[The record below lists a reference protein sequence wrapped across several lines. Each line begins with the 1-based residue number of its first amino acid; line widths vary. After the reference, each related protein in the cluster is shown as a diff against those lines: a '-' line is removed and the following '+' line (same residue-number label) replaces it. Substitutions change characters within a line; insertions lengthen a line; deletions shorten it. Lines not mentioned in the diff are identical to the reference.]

1 MAQSA
6 FGKTLVDYMRVLQD
20 VHMSVHDFSEF
31 LSKNR
36 LAQPCIAFYTTALAF
51 EVSIAGQMENLK
63 TVRNAFVKELQAVAT
78 LAPSV
83 ETVYV
88 AAAATLTA
96 FKPPCPERPDSPDS
110 EVGANRIT
118 TDLDS
123 D

>member
-6 FGKTLVDYMRVLQD
+6 FGKALAEYMRVLNG
-20 VHMSVHDFSEF
+20 VHASVHDFAEF
-31 LSKNR
+31 LSRNR
-36 LAQPCIAFYTTALAF
+36 LAQTCLAFYTTALAF
-51 EVSIAGQMENLK
+51 EVSIAGQMEHLK
-63 TVRNAFVKELQAVAT
+63 TVRDAFVKELQDVAA

-83 ETVYV
+83 DTVYV

-96 FKPPCPERPDSPDS
+96 FKPPRPEFFEE
-110 EVGANRIT
+110 EVGAHRIT